1 MTTIMKNVKLRLDKI
16 YDIDHLTE
24 ENFWKRKEPKY
35 VLLTINIKDNTMLYA
50 KEFRFGLYHIRKVNY
65 IRRILIWKIQVKKI
79 LHNIRPLNI
88 DLIQHLLFKF
98 IGCPDPYFETNKPI
112 HNRTTYC
119 HGAYTSDLSSEFRQG
134 NYLF

>member
-1 MTTIMKNVKLRLDKI
+1 MKNIKLRLDKK

-50 KEFRFGLYHIRKVNY
+50 KSRFGLYHIRKVNY
-65 IRRILIWKIQVKKI
+65 IRRFMIWKIQVKKI
-79 LHNIRPLNI
+79 LDTIRPLNI

-98 IGCPDPYFETNKPI
+98 IGCPDPYFENNKPI
-112 HNRTTYC
+112 HNKITYY
-119 HGAYTSDLSSEFRQG
+119 HWAYTSDLSSEFREG